1 VTDLLWVLLAALV
14 GLDLLFSTVRGS
26 LLNARLPLLMNLAE
40 EQPGPVELT
49 MTLLQKPRLRT
60 SLRVGVALTHFLLA
74 GLAGWVA
81 EMLFPTVWV
90 GLPWVS
96 LLAALLTAL
105 ILIAVEHLIEGM
117 IVPRAELWALRLTG
131 LAVWIDRLLSPLSA
145 PLLMLLGSPEML
157 RLRLAPVTEHE
168 LRTWVE
174 EGQPEGSLEKGE
186 REMIY
191 SIFQFG
197 DTLVREIMVPRI
209 DVLALDLQTVLDEAV
224 HALSQSGH
232 SRVPVYEDTVD
243 NVVGLLYA
251 KDLLRVSAGEHV
263 HGSGQTIAD
272 MRVILRPAFFVPEA
286 KKVDELLQEM
296 QARRYHM
303 AIVVDEYGGVAGLVT
318 LEDIVEEIVGEIRDE
333 YDQGEVQPYQA
344 VGDGAYIF
352 QGSID
357 LDDFNE
363 VMDSHID
370 KDIAD
375 TLGGLIFGLLGRV
388 PVNGEA
394 VEIDGLALAV
404 EHVSGRRIRSV
415 RASRIPVQPE
425 EKPPAD
431 NGGTRRGLFGRRE
444 SEPDADEGPESP

>member
-1 VTDLLWVLLAALV
+1 VGFPWIALLAALLAALV
-14 GLDLLFSTVRGS
+14 
-26 LLNARLPLLMNLAE
+26 LM
-40 EQPGPVELT
+40 T
-49 MTLLQKPRLRT
+49 
-60 SLRVGVALTHFLLA
+60 
-74 GLAGWVA
+74 
-81 EMLFPTVWV
+81 
-90 GLPWVS
+90 
-96 LLAALLTAL
+96 
-105 ILIAVEHLIEGM
+105 VEHLIEGL
-117 IVPRAELWALRLTG
+117 IFPRAENWALRLTG
-131 LAVWIDRLLSPLSA
+131 LAVWIDRLLSPFSA
-145 PLLMLLGSPEML
+145 PLLHLLGSPEML
-157 RLRLAPVTEHE
+157 RLRRAPVTEHE

-224 HALSQSGH
+224 RALSQSGH
-232 SRVPVYEDTVD
+232 SRVPVYEDSVD
-243 NVVGLLYA
+243 NIVGLLYA
-251 KDLLRVSAGEHV
+251 KDLLRVGAGEQV
-263 HGSGQTIAD
+263 HGAGQTIAD
-272 MRVILRPAFFVPEA
+272 LRATLRPAYFVPEA

-296 QARRYHM
+296 QARRNHM

-344 VGDGAYIF
+344 VGEGTYVF
-352 QGSID
+352 QGNID

-394 VEIDGLALAV
+394 VEVDGLALSV
-404 EHVSGRRIRSV
+404 EQVSGRRIRSV
-415 RASRIPVQPE
+415 RASRIAVEPD
-425 EKPPAD
+425 EKPAAD
-431 NGGTRRGLFGRRE
+431 AGGGARRGLFGRRE
-444 SEPDADEGPESP
+444 TETEPDEGQENP